1 MAHIFIDGCRF
12 NQLIGPA
19 TRHFP
24 PISAIVFKRREVL
37 PVKAPIPDLAQSL
50 PYFPESFQAPFDF
63 RFQAG

>member
-1 MAHIFIDGCRF
+1 
-12 NQLIGPA
+12 
-19 TRHFP
+19 
-24 PISAIVFKRREVL
+24 L